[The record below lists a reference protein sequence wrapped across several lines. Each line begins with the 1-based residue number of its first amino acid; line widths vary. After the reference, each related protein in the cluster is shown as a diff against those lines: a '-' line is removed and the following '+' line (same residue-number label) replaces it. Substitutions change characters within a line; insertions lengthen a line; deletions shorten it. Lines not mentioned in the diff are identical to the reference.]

1 VYTSVEPSA
10 ASAGD
15 TRTRITRKKQRS
27 FFIYLSPPK
36 TLYQKRRGKNKRQE
50 AMRMKVP
57 NGVTYDKIADGCDG
71 MAGKLTDTER
81 GMPLWML
88 MNPEIEELKRRTDA
102 LEKRAAALE
111 KEIVL
116 LVWAIAAAAAAVAA
130 VLLVCM

>member
-1 VYTSVEPSA
+1 
-10 ASAGD
+10 
-15 TRTRITRKKQRS
+15 
-27 FFIYLSPPK
+27 
-36 TLYQKRRGKNKRQE
+36 
-50 AMRMKVP
+50 MKVP

-71 MAGKLTDTER
+71 MAVKLTDTER

-88 MNPEIEELKRRTDA
+88 MNQEIEELKRRTDA

>member
-1 VYTSVEPSA
+1 
-10 ASAGD
+10 
-15 TRTRITRKKQRS
+15 
-27 FFIYLSPPK
+27 
-36 TLYQKRRGKNKRQE
+36 
-50 AMRMKVP
+50 MKVP

-71 MAGKLTDTER
+71 MAGKLPDSVTGVFPWFLE
-81 GMPLWML
+81 
-88 MNPEIEELKRRTDA
+88 NPEIEELKRRTDA

>member
-1 VYTSVEPSA
+1 
-10 ASAGD
+10 
-15 TRTRITRKKQRS
+15 
-27 FFIYLSPPK
+27 
-36 TLYQKRRGKNKRQE
+36 
-50 AMRMKVP
+50 MKVP

-81 GMPLWML
+81 GMPLWRML
-88 MNPEIEELKRRTDA
+88 MNPEIDELKRRTDA

>member
-1 VYTSVEPSA
+1 MKIQNNVTSE
-10 ASAGD
+10 
-15 TRTRITRKKQRS
+15 
-27 FFIYLSPPK
+27 
-36 TLYQKRRGKNKRQE
+36 
-50 AMRMKVP
+50 
-57 NGVTYDKIADGCDG
+57 KIATGCNG

-81 GMPLWML
+81 EMPLWML

>member
-1 VYTSVEPSA
+1 MKIQNNVTS
-10 ASAGD
+10 G
-15 TRTRITRKKQRS
+15 
-27 FFIYLSPPK
+27 
-36 TLYQKRRGKNKRQE
+36 
-50 AMRMKVP
+50 
-57 NGVTYDKIADGCDG
+57 KIADGCDG

-81 GMPLWML
+81 EMPLRML

>member
-1 VYTSVEPSA
+1 
-10 ASAGD
+10 
-15 TRTRITRKKQRS
+15 
-27 FFIYLSPPK
+27 
-36 TLYQKRRGKNKRQE
+36 
-50 AMRMKVP
+50 MKVP

-71 MAGKLTDTER
+71 MAGKLTDPER

-88 MNPEIEELKRRTDA
+88 MNQEIEELKRRTDA

>member
-1 VYTSVEPSA
+1 
-10 ASAGD
+10 
-15 TRTRITRKKQRS
+15 
-27 FFIYLSPPK
+27 
-36 TLYQKRRGKNKRQE
+36 
-50 AMRMKVP
+50 MKVP

-71 MAGKLTDTER
+71 MAGKLA
-81 GMPLWML
+81 GPAPAISAWML
-88 MNPEIEELKRRTDA
+88 PRVEEEELRRRTDAMEKRAAA

>member
-1 VYTSVEPSA
+1 
-10 ASAGD
+10 
-15 TRTRITRKKQRS
+15 
-27 FFIYLSPPK
+27 
-36 TLYQKRRGKNKRQE
+36 
-50 AMRMKVP
+50 MKVP

-81 GMPLWML
+81 GMPLWRML
-88 MNPEIEELKRRTDA
+88 MNPEIEVLKRRTDA
-102 LEKRAAALE
+102 LDKRAAALE

>member
-1 VYTSVEPSA
+1 MKILTDLAWRILQADAKIQKDGITSGKL
-10 ASAGD
+10 AG
-15 TRTRITRKKQRS
+15 
-27 FFIYLSPPK
+27 
-36 TLYQKRRGKNKRQE
+36 
-50 AMRMKVP
+50 
-57 NGVTYDKIADGCDG
+57 GCTG

-102 LEKRAAALE
+102 LEKRAEALE

-116 LVWAIAAAAAAVAA
+116 LVWAIAAAAAVVAA

>member
-1 VYTSVEPSA
+1 
-10 ASAGD
+10 
-15 TRTRITRKKQRS
+15 
-27 FFIYLSPPK
+27 
-36 TLYQKRRGKNKRQE
+36 
-50 AMRMKVP
+50 MKVP
-57 NGVTYDKIADGCDG
+57 NGVTYDKIADGCDD

-88 MNPEIEELKRRTDA
+88 MNQEIEELKRRTDA
-102 LEKRAAALE
+102 LEKRAEALE

>member
-1 VYTSVEPSA
+1 
-10 ASAGD
+10 
-15 TRTRITRKKQRS
+15 
-27 FFIYLSPPK
+27 
-36 TLYQKRRGKNKRQE
+36 
-50 AMRMKVP
+50 MKVP

-88 MNPEIEELKRRTDA
+88 MNPEIGELKRRT
-102 LEKRAAALE
+102 AALE